1 MKKRIFAAS
10 LLMFFGWA
18 FSQTGETSI
27 ESVEIQGKF
36 LNLPYKKVNENIIVI
51 LKDELKN
58 SPANSIDE
66 LLQQFAG
73 IDIRRRGSN
82 GVQSDVSIR
91 GGSFEQVLILLNGIR
106 MNDSQTGHNCLLY
119 TSDAADE

>member
-1 MKKRIFAAS
+1 MRKRIFGAS

-91 GGSFEQVLILLNGIR
+91 GGTFEQGLIRL
-106 MNDSQTGHNCLLY
+106 S
-119 TSDAADE
+119 